1 MRNARQRV
9 SYLPSPDMQFAFFKE
24 RIEHLL
30 TTYKDDDT
38 QLPVVD
44 LLELYEISRYFDC
57 DQAKQ
62 WIAENN
68 FDSKAFTDSVK
79 RRLINAINALPDG
92 GVLALYESLEHYFKD
107 AFLNCV
113 STFSLFKAFTKDT
126 LLAILDKQPR
136 TLRRVLNNK
145 RIVDKYDGAVRT
157 FMISSKVSAEFI
169 LDKFVNKRSDKD
181 SPINLPSS
189 LTTDDI
195 NAILSLY
202 LDSDE
207 ANWNYVNMI
216 AHSKDS
222 GVYHPS
228 LAVKA
233 KADRYIQENDPFKN
247 GKTSGIGVIEHSI
260 HLQYDG
266 KRHVISE
273 KTDNS
278 DTTTEYYV
286 DCLSG
291 CDAPTFIHSLVSTL
305 QLTNKEGVLEL
316 CFKNGFD
323 SEYEA
328 LVTRGRDYYPVS
340 PRFDRVNKQALARLL
355 VFSAAIEHLNDK
367 TLEQYLS
374 AFYSDYLKE
383 EYSYVGRP
391 LTFARKDDSTLVKV
405 RSTIPIIEGILK
417 DYALYASNQAGDNA
431 FAKRY
436 RLTSYKNVP
445 SPIRKK
451 YVTVK
456 DYSDFYVNLC
466 HLLFS
471 DLSLMRYVEPFK
483 TDYQNFY
490 FLILRENVKRTMLDE
505 IQNRAVNTLIDNGI
519 LIVDEDDNIRFKS
532 IELVTILYDLYRNG
546 TCIYWQYPP
555 TSHVI
560 INSLVEFGLLTFQNT
575 LLTNEEAD
583 YLSYLLKNDVFTNGP
598 AIRNT
603 YAHDQYDGPADSNT
617 LTGHYTHLLLI
628 IIFLLF
634 KIESDLLIEKKLGE
648 AGYDDEI
655 VRNDLS

>member
-1 MRNARQRV
+1 MRGINQRV
-9 SYLPSPDMQFAFFKE
+9 SYLPSPDMQFSFFKE

-30 TTYKDDDT
+30 TMYKDDDMH
-38 QLPVVD
+38 LPVID

-57 DQAKQ
+57 DQAKL

-79 RRLINAINALPDG
+79 RRLINAVNALPNG
-92 GVLALYESLEHYFKD
+92 GVLALYESLEHYSKD

-126 LLAILDKQPR
+126 LLAILEKQPR

-145 RIVDKYDGAVRT
+145 RIVDKYDGTIRS

-181 SPINLPSS
+181 FPINLPSS

-195 NAILSLY
+195 NAILSLF

-222 GVYHPS
+222 GIYHPS

-233 KADRYIQENDPFKN
+233 KADRYIQENNPFKN
-247 GKTSGIGVIEHSI
+247 GKTSSIGVIKHSI

-266 KRHVISE
+266 KRHVICE

-286 DCLSG
+286 ECLSG

-323 SEYEA
+323 SDYEA

-355 VFSAAIEHLNDK
+355 VFSAAIAHLNDK

-374 AFYSDYLKE
+374 AFYSDYLKK

-405 RSTIPIIEGILK
+405 RSTVPIIEGILK

-445 SPIRKK
+445 SPILKK

-471 DLSLMRYVEPFK
+471 DISGMRYVEPFK
-483 TDYQNFY
+483 TSYPNFY
-490 FLILRENVKRTMLDE
+490 FLVLNENVKREMLDDV
-505 IQNRAVNTLIDNGI
+505 QNRAVDTLIDNSI
-519 LIVDEDDNIRFKS
+519 LIIDEDDIIRFKS

-546 TCIYWQYPP
+546 TCIYWQFSLPAQLY
-555 TSHVI
+555 I
-560 INSLVEFGLLTFQNT
+560 DGLVESGLLTFQKT

-583 YLSYLLKNDVFTNGP
+583 YLSYLLKNDEFTNGP

-628 IIFLLF
+628 ILFLLI
-634 KIESDLLIEKKLGE
+634 KIESDLLIEKRLKESGCFHE
-648 AGYDDEI
+648 
-655 VRNDLS
+655 LSRSNLS

>member
-1 MRNARQRV
+1 MKNTSQKV

-24 RIEHLL
+24 RIVHLL
-30 TTYKDDDT
+30 TTYKDDDA
-38 QLPVVD
+38 QLSVVD

-62 WIAENN
+62 WIAENI
-68 FDSKAFTDSVK
+68 FDSKAFIDSVK

-92 GVLALYESLEHYFKD
+92 GVLALYESLDHYFKD

-113 STFSLFKAFTKDT
+113 STFSLFQAFTKDT
-126 LLAILDKQPR
+126 LLAILEKQPR
-136 TLRRVLNNK
+136 ALRRVLNNK
-145 RIVDKYDGAVRT
+145 RIVDKFDGSIKL

-169 LDKFVNKRSDKD
+169 LDKFVNKRSAKE
-181 SPINLPSS
+181 SPITLPSS
-189 LTTDDI
+189 LTAEDI

-233 KADRYIQENDPFKN
+233 KADKCIQDNDPFKN
-247 GKTSGIGVIEHSI
+247 GKKTGIGVIEHSI

-273 KTDNS
+273 KTDDSN
-278 DTTTEYYV
+278 TTTEYYV

-323 SEYEA
+323 SDYEA

-355 VFSAAIEHLNDK
+355 VFSAAIEHLNNK

-383 EYSYVGRP
+383 QYSYDGRP
-391 LTFARKDDSTLVKV
+391 LIFARKDDSTLVKV

-431 FAKRY
+431 FAKLQRFLRQPLPPAVFGSIFDALRRTLQN
-436 RLTSYKNVP
+436 RLSK
-445 SPIRKK
+445 
-451 YVTVK
+451 
-456 DYSDFYVNLC
+456 
-466 HLLFS
+466 LLF
-471 DLSLMRYVEPFK
+471 PH
-483 TDYQNFY
+483 
-490 FLILRENVKRTMLDE
+490 
-505 IQNRAVNTLIDNGI
+505 
-519 LIVDEDDNIRFKS
+519 
-532 IELVTILYDLYRNG
+532 
-546 TCIYWQYPP
+546 P
-555 TSHVI
+555 TRKC
-560 INSLVEFGLLTFQNT
+560 Q
-575 LLTNEEAD
+575 AD
-583 YLSYLLKNDVFTNGP
+583 Y
-598 AIRNT
+598 
-603 YAHDQYDGPADSNT
+603 
-617 LTGHYTHLLLI
+617 
-628 IIFLLF
+628 
-634 KIESDLLIEKKLGE
+634 
-648 AGYDDEI
+648 AG
-655 VRNDLS
+655 